1 MSVDWLSPETWT
13 LPATL
18 FGLWGKVASGAVTM
32 AALLGLIWTGIKK
45 GWAPFGWLLRR
56 WRNHKQKPS
65 PLAFVADDNQARIS
79 RVQAGERVGSH
90 AVAHFHVTNV
100 SDYDVVLLKARM
112 VGISHEYSSVSTAA
126 GRQNMYDSR
135 HPVRARSMSDVM
147 ADFTI
152 FPQVKIKKGALI
164 RDVIFTD
171 NYGREHRVR
180 SVRFKAL
187 GPQ

>member
-1 MSVDWLSPETWT
+1 MFVDWLSPETWT
-13 LPATL
+13 LAATL
-18 FGLWGKVASGAVTM
+18 FGLWGKVASGAVAM

-56 WRNHKQKPS
+56 WPFHKHKPS
-65 PLAFVADDNQARIS
+65 TLAFVVNDNQARIS
-79 RVQAGERVGSH
+79 RAQAGERVGCH

-100 SDYDVVLLKARM
+100 SNFDVVLLKARL

-126 GRQNMYDSR
+126 GPQNMYDRR
-135 HPVRARSMSDVM
+135 HSVRARSMSDVM

-152 FPQVKIKKGALI
+152 FPQVKIRNGALM
-164 RDVIFTD
+164 RDIIFTD
-171 NYGREHRVR
+171 NYGEEHRVR
-180 SVRFKAL
+180 AVRFRAL